1 MFNVGGMELVAIGLV
16 ALVVLGPD
24 RLPGAIRQVG
34 AVVGQ
39 LEQVSRGFQTD
50 LSAAMAQAEAEV
62 DAEARSCRTDA
73 GPVAPSSS
81 DDQTSTS

>member
-39 LEQVSRGFQTD
+39 LKQVSHGFQTD

-62 DAEARSCRTDA
+62 DAEARSRRTDA